1 MNSPPRSS
9 AAQTID
15 HISLATSAA
24 ESAAAVA
31 EPPRQQSVVASAGVR
46 VARKGKDL
54 WNDSYY
60 PTGEDAQ
67 AVTKAWYI
75 IDAKGQTLG
84 RLAAL
89 AAHHI
94 RCRHTLD
101 STRH

>member
-1 MNSPPRSS
+1 MLS
-9 AAQTID
+9 
-15 HISLATSAA
+15 SAA

-31 EPPRQQSVVASAGVR
+31 EPQQQSVVATAGVR

-60 PTGEDAQ
+60 PTGEDAK
-67 AVTKAWYI
+67 AVGKPWYI
-75 IDAKGQTLG
+75 IDAQGQTLG

-94 RCRHTLD
+94 RC
-101 STRH
+101 

>member
-1 MNSPPRSS
+1 MTATKLSPGTIKSRSVKP
-9 AAQTID
+9 A
-15 HISLATSAA
+15 SLLSAA

-31 EPPRQQSVVASAGVR
+31 EPQQQSVVASAGVR

-60 PTGEDAQ
+60 PTGEDAK
-67 AVTKAWYI
+67 AVGKPWYI
-75 IDAKGQTLG
+75 IDAQGQTLG

-94 RCRHTLD
+94 RC
-101 STRH
+101 